1 MFLSYIQGA
10 PQRAKGKA
18 PSYGTCH
25 WLQPHQWCP
34 LSATAWKCFNHRPSS
49 QSPFLAFF
57 HCNLPLLDELLRAS
71 HSALS
76 QCAMCPPPL
85 EVRKGRG
92 KTEREIHCCV
102 RQCKWATQWKHQPL
116 RIIRTR
122 WVFVVRIFWRV
133 LRLILLSALK
143 KIQEEDTG
151 WSKWELKQ

>member
-1 MFLSYIQGA
+1 MSPSVYFLLTFRSMFLSYIQGA
-10 PQRAKGKA
+10 PQRAKGEA

-76 QCAMCPPPL
+76 QCAMCPPPFGGEKREGENREGDSL
-85 EVRKGRG
+85 LCETMQVGNTM
-92 KTEREIHCCV
+92 KTPTT
-102 RQCKWATQWKHQPL
+102 KNY
-116 RIIRTR
+116 
-122 WVFVVRIFWRV
+122 
-133 LRLILLSALK
+133 
-143 KIQEEDTG
+143 
-151 WSKWELKQ
+151 